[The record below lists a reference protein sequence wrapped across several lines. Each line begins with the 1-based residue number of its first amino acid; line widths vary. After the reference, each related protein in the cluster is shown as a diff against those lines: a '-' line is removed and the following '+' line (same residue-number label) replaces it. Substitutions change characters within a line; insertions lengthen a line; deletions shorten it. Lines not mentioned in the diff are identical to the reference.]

1 MGFSIIDPLGAA
13 GAAVRLWLFAGFYY
27 SLNTITY
34 RHGGIRSFYTVF
46 SNDVLPRSSRGPDE
60 RGLERGRDHA
70 PMRPRRYVSK
80 TANGRYVRIL
90 SLLATQHDLP
100 RSSGTETDRRNSG
113 HIAVRVCKQLSS
125 SSGLPLLGSG
135 AARAATTCTR
145 TAVKRHTW
153 GRQGSE
159 QEAAPGGDCLC
170 SAASFSASDSPL
182 VGRGLVHAPPSWY
195 LSSAVTLV
203 TELTT

>member
-1 MGFSIIDPLGAA
+1 MRLGFSIIDPLGAA

-90 SLLATQHDLP
+90 SLLATA
-100 RSSGTETDRRNSG
+100 RSTKVQGRTETDRRKSG
-113 HIAVRVCKQLSS
+113 HIAVRVHMKQLSS

-159 QEAAPGGDCLC
+159 QGGCPWGGCLC

-182 VGRGLVHAPPSWY
+182 VGRGLARAPRPGTCLPRSHSSPS
-195 LSSAVTLV
+195 
-203 TELTT
+203 